1 MNKSG
6 PKQNGQK
13 QTRPREWC
21 PRLQETVKVVQ
32 EALAENGWT
41 ATQKLKQIHMT
52 VSEFILDNWA
62 GLREAPG
69 KQKPAMANGHPP
81 PTGRSISPSAVRPTV
96 YVRPPAGR
104 RTGECATAR
113 RTADGEIE
121 RPVFGVAVGR
131 RRFLLLIARL
141 LQALRRGRF
150 PCRSWRSFLRA
161 RRPGFLASGP
171 GARPGGQ
178 EFPARKED
186 LQPGGRNSCFQAGSL
201 PLGLAPSPEARKSGL
216 RAL

>member
-41 ATQKLKQIHMT
+41 ATRKLKQIHMT

-69 KQKPAMANGHPP
+69 KQEPAMANGHPP
-81 PTGRSISPSAVRPTV
+81 PYRSFNFPVR
-96 YVRPPAGR
+96 RPPDRIRSPARGQANGR
-104 RTGECATAR
+104 MCYGQ
-113 RTADGEIE
+113 ADG
-121 RPVFGVAVGR
+121 GR
-131 RRFLLLIARL
+131 
-141 LQALRRGRF
+141 G
-150 PCRSWRSFLRA
+150 
-161 RRPGFLASGP
+161 
-171 GARPGGQ
+171 
-178 EFPARKED
+178 
-186 LQPGGRNSCFQAGSL
+186 N
-201 PLGLAPSPEARKSGL
+201 
-216 RAL
+216 